1 LSAEH
6 AEATLALTSSDP
18 KIVAEA
24 SNYLKNIYPVKL
36 SSIIASE
43 AGGNDQTYAVTTEP
57 GLIVSAT
64 QSINDKGET
73 VYTNIATGEV
83 IENPK
88 SIQTEELDKSRAQAV
103 RGASNLLSDQT
114 KLMGAATNVAVM
126 GYKLEELARRNPYVL
141 TSAGKVNA
149 LFVSGR
155 NELSAMLDIVGSAS
169 GDDNINEGTLVN
181 QITNYLDNAVSS
193 GVMNRETASVY
204 QQFMGASIQYIFA
217 AGKALGQTGNGFSNQ
232 DYKNIRNSLLTSNDI
247 DTFAAGLQKF
257 AKDRMGEASRAAV
270 TLRGQTL
277 ITEAESYGAEFGNEL
292 NTAEEYFNSIREVLP
307 NTPDTYGWA
316 QGTVKIEVQNVNAA
330 PEVVTK
336 GTVDLIQPGEGLA
349 KFNAQTIT
357 SYKSAVGEKPSQS
370 IIDKALLS
378 LTSMGYEI
386 EYIKQEMPF
395 LFPAADSEQE

>member
-24 SNYLKNIYPVKL
+24 NNYLKNIYPVKM

-88 SIQTEELDKSRAQAV
+88 SIQTEELDKSRAAAV

-126 GYKLEELARRNPYVL
+126 GYKLEELARKNPYVL

-181 QITNYLDNAVSS
+181 QITDYLDNAVSS

-232 DYKNIRNSLLTSNDI
+232 DYKNIRNSLLTSNNI
-247 DTFAAGLQKF
+247 ETFAAGLQKF
-257 AKDRMGEASRAAV
+257 ARDRMGEASRAAV
-270 TLRGQTL
+270 TLRDQTL
-277 ITEAESYGAEFGNEL
+277 IKEARSYGAEFGNEL
-292 NTAEEYFNSIREVLP
+292 ATAEEYFANIRKVLT

-330 PEVVTK
+330 PEVVTTD
-336 GTVDLIQPGEGLA
+336 TVELIQPGEGLA

-357 SYKSAVGEKPSQS
+357 NYKSAVGEKPSQS
-370 IIDKALLS
+370 TIDKALLS

>member
-1 LSAEH
+1 M
-6 AEATLALTSSDP
+6 
-18 KIVAEA
+18 
-24 SNYLKNIYPVKL
+24 
-36 SSIIASE
+36 
-43 AGGNDQTYAVTTEP
+43 
-57 GLIVSAT
+57 
-64 QSINDKGET
+64 
-73 VYTNIATGEV
+73 

-88 SIQTEELDKSRAQAV
+88 RIQTEELDKSRAQASA
-103 RGASNLLSDQT
+103 RASNVLADQN
-114 KLMGAATNVAVM
+114 KLMANATTVAVM

-155 NELSAMLDIVGSAS
+155 NELSAMLDIIGSAN
-169 GDDNINEGTLVN
+169 GNDDINEGTLAN
-181 QITNYLDNAVSS
+181 QITSYLDKAVSS

-232 DYKNIRNSLLTSNDI
+232 DYKNIRNSLLTSNNI
-247 DTFAAGLQKF
+247 ETFAAGLQKF
-257 AKDRMGEASRAAV
+257 ARDRMDEASRAAIRLDEN
-270 TLRGQTL
+270 TFILAAR
-277 ITEAESYGAEFGNEL
+277 EYGAEFGNEL
-292 NTAEEYFNSIREVLP
+292 DTAEQYFEGVRTRLP

>member
-1 LSAEH
+1 
-6 AEATLALTSSDP
+6 
-18 KIVAEA
+18 VAEA

-126 GYKLEELARRNPYVL
+126 GYKLEELARKNPYVL

-155 NELSAMLDIVGSAS
+155 NELSAMLDIIGGAN
-169 GDDNINEGTLVN
+169 GNDDINQGTLVN
-181 QITNYLDNAVSS
+181 QITNYLDKAVSS

-232 DYKNIRNSLLTSNDI
+232 DYKNIRNSLLTSNNI
-247 DTFAAGLQKF
+247 ETFAAGLQKF
-257 AKDRMGEASRAAV
+257 ARDRMGEASRAAIRLDGN
-270 TLRGQTL
+270 TYIL
-277 ITEAESYGAEFGNEL
+277 EARKYGAEFGNEL
-292 NTAEEYFNSIREVLP
+292 DTAEQYFEGVRTRLP

-336 GTVDLIQPGEGLA
+336 DTVNLIQPGEGLT
-349 KFNAQTIT
+349 KFNAQTIAN
-357 SYKSAVGEKPSQS
+357 YKAGVGKSPSQNMLDQA
-370 IIDKALLS
+370 IQT
-378 LTSMGYEI
+378 LTSRGYGI